1 MSQYAIPQIYSS
13 CESAGCV
20 TLIAP
25 PATAELHYGGVAA
38 SANVSGRWNKSDQ

>member
-25 PATAELHYGGVAA
+25 PSNGRVALWWRCGECQREWP
-38 SANVSGRWNKSDQ
+38 VEQI